1 MTSDQERDQE
11 DMVTVHAVLS
21 GDRNAFRDLVER
33 YQPSVTAI
41 GRRTIR
47 LQEDLKDF
55 VQDVFVKA
63 YTHLDQFAGR
73 GSFRAWLMR
82 IAYTTA
88 INRNQRAIPEV
99 PTDPEIL
106 EHLWHSPKSQ
116 EPEPATMRS
125 LLWEAMIRAI
135 EDLPKHLALSV
146 ELFFVLGLRYA
157 EITMIT
163 GVPVNTLKS
172 HVHRARTILQERMG
186 PSMLEDHD
194 DL

>member
-1 MTSDQERDQE
+1 MTDDQGTDQE
-11 DMVTVHAVLS
+11 DMVTVGAVLS
-21 GDRNAFRDLVER
+21 GDRNAFRGLVER
-33 YQPSVTAI
+33 YQPAVLAI

-73 GSFRAWLMR
+73 GTFRAWLMR

-99 PTDPEIL
+99 PTDPGLL
-106 EHLWHSPKSQ
+106 EELWHSPRDQ
-116 EPEPATMRS
+116 GPEPATMRS

-157 EITMIT
+157 EITTIT
-163 GVPVNTLKS
+163 GVPINTLKS
-172 HVHRARTILQERMG
+172 HVHRARSLLQERMG
-186 PSMLEDHD
+186 TAMLEDHD